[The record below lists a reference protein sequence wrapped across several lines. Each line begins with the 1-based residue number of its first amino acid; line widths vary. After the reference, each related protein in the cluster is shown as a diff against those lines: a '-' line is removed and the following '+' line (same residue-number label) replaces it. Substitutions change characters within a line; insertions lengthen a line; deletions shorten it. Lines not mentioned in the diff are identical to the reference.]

1 MPTNAYSFI
10 ADGSNVDC
18 TLSSESKGSECLE
31 NVCQRAALQ
40 QNEFFGL
47 RYLPK
52 GATDESEMRWVDLDR
67 PLNRQLEKHAANTKV
82 LYLRI
87 MYYVISGVS
96 LITDETTRNYYF
108 LQLKQD
114 IIEGRISCDPKQAV
128 ILANYSRQAE
138 YGNYQDRHK

>member
-1 MPTNAYSFI
+1 
-10 ADGSNVDC
+10 
-18 TLSSESKGSECLE
+18 LECLE
-31 NVCQRAALQ
+31 NVCQRAGLN

-47 RYLPK
+47 RYYPK
-52 GATDESEMRWVDLDR
+52 GANDESDMRWVDLDR
-67 PLNRQLEKHAANTKV
+67 PLNRQLEKHAASSKV

>member
-1 MPTNAYSFI
+1 MPSSAKP
-10 ADGSNVDC
+10 
-18 TLSSESKGSECLE
+18 TLT
-31 NVCQRAALQ
+31 
-40 QNEFFGL
+40 EFFNQL
-47 RYLPK
+47 IRRYYPK

-67 PLNRQLEKHAANTKV
+67 PLNKQLEKLASSKV

-96 LITDETTRNYYF
+96 LITDEATRNYYF

-128 ILANYSRQAE
+128 IL
-138 YGNYQDRHK
+138 